1 MLTQNNIECIELE
14 LINRC
19 NLKCPLCV
27 SRNLTDKYKT
37 NSYLDINVL
46 INFLENFNNLKY
58 IHLVGSVSEPLL
70 YKYIFELLEYL
81 YNRNIDI
88 LISTN
93 ASVKLDWER
102 LGKYI
107 TPNSEVRFCIDGST
121 QEIHQRYRINS
132 DLNLILSNFQL
143 FKTTSRCITTLQF
156 IEFSYN
162 QDDIDNIIGIKH
174 KYKFDK
180 LYKICCDISNNQN
193 YQPIKKIEI
202 ANKIRKNFKNNNQ
215 TIIKCF
221 VEDEK
226 FIYINSYGEYL
237 PCCNHYEKYMNDYHI
252 NIYNNTIKEGLQHI
266 NNILKTKSSCQI
278 CNNSCNNMALILE
291 NNNKK
296 YIEDQN
302 V

>member
-14 LINRC
+14 LVNRC

-27 SRNLTDKYKT
+27 SQNLTDKYKK
-37 NSYLDINVL
+37 SSHLDIEVL

-70 YKYIFELLEYL
+70 YKHIFELLEYL

-93 ASVKLDWER
+93 ASVKLDWEK

-107 TPNSEVRFCIDGST
+107 TPNSEIRFCIDGST
-121 QEIHQRYRINS
+121 QEMHQKYRINS
-132 DLNLILSNFQL
+132 DLNLILSNFQQ
-143 FKTTSRCITTLQF
+143 FKKTSKCITTLQF

-162 QDDIDNIIGIKH
+162 NTDIDNIINIKN

-193 YQPIKKIEI
+193 YQPIKKVEI
-202 ANKIRKNFKNNNQ
+202 ANKIRKNFKTMDKIQ
-215 TIIKCF
+215 IKCF

-237 PCCNHYEKYMNDYHI
+237 PCCNHYENYMNDYHI
-252 NIYNNTIKEGLQHI
+252 KIYDNTIDEGLNHI
-266 NNILKTKSSCQI
+266 NDILNLKSKCQI
-278 CNNSCNNMALILE
+278 CNNSCNIIALKLE

-296 YIEDQN
+296 YLEGTN